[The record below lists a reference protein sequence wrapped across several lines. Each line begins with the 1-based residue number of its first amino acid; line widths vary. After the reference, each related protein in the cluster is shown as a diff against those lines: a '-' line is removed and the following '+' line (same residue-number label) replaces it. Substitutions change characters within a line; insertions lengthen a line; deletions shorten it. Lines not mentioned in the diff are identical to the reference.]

1 MDQCARSLAVCGSD
15 DVKTVYALVKG
26 RNPVK
31 FYVGGGGDKEWST
44 REEDAKTWPT
54 QAEARGI
61 AYGMQANYQDTIHAE
76 PVYRM
81 ANVEKGRDRANR
93 RRARHGS

>member
-1 MDQCARSLAVCGSD
+1 MRFDEWAMDQCARSLAVCGRT

-31 FYVGGGGDKEWST
+31 FYTGKPRENEWST

-61 AYGMQANYQDTIHAE
+61 AYGMQAHYQDTIHAE

-81 ANVEKGRDRANR
+81 ANDRSDRSNE
-93 RRARHGS
+93 G